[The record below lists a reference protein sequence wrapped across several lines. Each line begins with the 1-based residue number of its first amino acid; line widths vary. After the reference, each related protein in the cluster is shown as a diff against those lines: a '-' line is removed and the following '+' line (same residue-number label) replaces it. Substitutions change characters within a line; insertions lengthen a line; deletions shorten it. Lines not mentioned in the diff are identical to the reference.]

1 MVFPCKLSITI
12 KHLSIGLYLNSW
24 RADSD
29 TPSACFDMAIAFQA
43 WTYIGSFVG
52 TCANLSQY
60 TLYAAY
66 NIWSIFGY
74 HKHLARNHIYNTY
87 SLSIWVITQL
97 EMGLFENS
105 VPKIR
110 VDHCVLIEIVL
121 NWRYTPF
128 TDPHIP
134 HIISRLASYVPQKS
148 PEFVG

>member
-1 MVFPCKLSITI
+1 
-12 KHLSIGLYLNSW
+12 
-24 RADSD
+24 
-29 TPSACFDMAIAFQA
+29 MAIAFQA

-52 TCANLSQY
+52 TRANLFQY

-66 NIWSIFGY
+66 NIWGIFGY
-74 HKHLARNHIYNTY
+74 HEHLARNLIYIYIYYNTY

-128 TDPHIP
+128 THSHIP
-134 HIISRLASYVPQKS
+134 HIISRLASYLPQKTS
-148 PEFVG
+148 DFVG